1 MGRLTR
7 ERIIAI
13 VTTLCNIGIV
23 LENADPA
30 YKTRLYG
37 QPGQGLAL

>member
-1 MGRLTR
+1 MGRLTC

-13 VTTLCNIGIV
+13 VTTLCNIGVV

-30 YKTRLYG
+30 SRS
-37 QPGQGLAL
+37 PGKPDYRP